1 MSTGSINFFSCPHF
15 EQYNDTPSS
24 KKYIKAAIPRVLVTM
39 DEAYEKFKGII
50 TVKEFENL
58 IKEKIE
64 NVGGLLTREGA
75 IAIIAAEHGIDLG
88 IKEERERIKI
98 KELQEGMNNI
108 SIVGR
113 VKKIYPVKE
122 FENGRVGNIIIDD
135 ETGEIRVALWND
147 RTKILEKL
155 KVGTIIEI
163 KHGYIKKGFRDALDL
178 NIGNRGVVEISN
190 ISLDLPEIEE
200 NIMKIGEIH
209 EELRDISVAGRV
221 KSISDVREFEKIDG
235 GTGKVGSIILA
246 DDTGETRVSF
256 WNEKTDTLNNIKKND
271 ILLLENV
278 YTKEGFNGHEVHVG
292 WQTSIQINP
301 ENIDLPEIKEE
312 FVKIAYVKE
321 GTANVQGTVKEVLGV
336 KTFEKIDGGTGKVG
350 SIILADDTG
359 EIRTVVWNEKADVLE
374 NISSGILLKIGNARA
389 KEGMEGLEIH
399 VNRDTELSVDI
410 SYEKKIKNLEK
421 GEIEIVGRISKIE
434 DNGFFLIDES
444 GEVFVETNEKYNR
457 GDLVKV
463 SGEFGDNI
471 IAKEIEK
478 LEIPFPTLEELK
490 TPKRG
495 RIGDTGMVIARGVV
509 KSKIEGEEC
518 CKIVIDDGIEEMEG
532 IVFGSPESGE
542 EYLFKC
548 MVDDSKFTCYDFQ
561 KIDILREAHIILE
574 RVGENG

>member
-246 DDTGETRVSF
+246 DDTGE
-256 WNEKTDTLNNIKKND
+256 
-271 ILLLENV
+271 
-278 YTKEGFNGHEVHVG
+278 
-292 WQTSIQINP
+292 
-301 ENIDLPEIKEE
+301 
-312 FVKIAYVKE
+312 
-321 GTANVQGTVKEVLGV
+321 
-336 KTFEKIDGGTGKVG
+336 
-350 SIILADDTG
+350 
-359 EIRTVVWNEKADVLE
+359 IRTVVWNEKADVLE

-434 DNGFFLIDES
+434 DKGFFLIDES

>member
-1 MSTGSINFFSCPHF
+1 
-15 EQYNDTPSS
+15 
-24 KKYIKAAIPRVLVTM
+24 
-39 DEAYEKFKGII
+39 
-50 TVKEFENL
+50 
-58 IKEKIE
+58 
-64 NVGGLLTREGA
+64 
-75 IAIIAAEHGIDLG
+75 
-88 IKEERERIKI
+88 
-98 KELQEGMNNI
+98 
-108 SIVGR
+108 
-113 VKKIYPVKE
+113 
-122 FENGRVGNIIIDD
+122 
-135 ETGEIRVALWND
+135 
-147 RTKILEKL
+147 
-155 KVGTIIEI
+155 
-163 KHGYIKKGFRDALDL
+163 
-178 NIGNRGVVEISN
+178 
-190 ISLDLPEIEE
+190 
-200 NIMKIGEIH
+200 
-209 EELRDISVAGRV
+209 
-221 KSISDVREFEKIDG
+221 KIDG
-235 GTGKVGSIILA
+235 GTGKVGSIILV

-256 WNEKTDTLNNIKKND
+256 WNEKTDTLNNIKKNE

-350 SIILADDTG
+350 SVILADDTG

-399 VNRDTELSVDI
+399 VNRDTEMSVDI

-434 DNGFFLIDES
+434 DKGFFLIDES

-495 RIGDTGMVIARGVV
+495 KIGDTGMVIARGVV

>member
-1 MSTGSINFFSCPHF
+1 
-15 EQYNDTPSS
+15 
-24 KKYIKAAIPRVLVTM
+24 M

-221 KSISDVREFEKIDG
+221 KSIFDVREFEKIDG

-434 DNGFFLIDES
+434 DKGFFLIDES

>member
-1 MSTGSINFFSCPHF
+1 
-15 EQYNDTPSS
+15 
-24 KKYIKAAIPRVLVTM
+24 M

-434 DNGFFLIDES
+434 DKGFFLIDES

>member
-1 MSTGSINFFSCPHF
+1 
-15 EQYNDTPSS
+15 
-24 KKYIKAAIPRVLVTM
+24 M

-50 TVKEFENL
+50 TEKEFEKL
-58 IKEKIE
+58 IKEKIK

-88 IKEERERIKI
+88 IKEKRERIKI

-221 KSISDVREFEKIDG
+221 KSIFDVREFEKIDG

-256 WNEKTDTLNNIKKND
+256 WNEKTDTLNNIKKNE

-374 NISSGILLKIGNARA
+374 NISSGVLLKIGNARA

-434 DNGFFLIDES
+434 GNGFFLVDES

-495 RIGDTGMVIARGVV
+495 KIGDTGMVIARGVV